1 MSVVVIV
8 TRYVKALIFK
18 LLMQVLVFFGLLRD
32 SVDEMIWRVYRC
44 PGSLRQSGS
53 GSHLLSSD

>member
-8 TRYVKALIFK
+8 TRYVKALFFK

-32 SVDEMIWRVYRC
+32 SVDEMIWRVY
-44 PGSLRQSGS
+44 
-53 GSHLLSSD
+53 